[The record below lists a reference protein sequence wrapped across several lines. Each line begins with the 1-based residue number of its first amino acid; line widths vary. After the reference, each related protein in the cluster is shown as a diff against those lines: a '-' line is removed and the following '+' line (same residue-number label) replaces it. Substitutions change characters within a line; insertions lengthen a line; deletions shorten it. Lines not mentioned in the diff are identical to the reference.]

1 MPHAAYNAKFESH
14 THAETLKISGLNWVH
29 KKNFCFFSISSGQ
42 EKTF

>member
-14 THAETLKISGLNWVH
+14 TRAETLKISRVKRVH
-29 KKNFCFFSISSGQ
+29 KKNFCFFPISSGQ